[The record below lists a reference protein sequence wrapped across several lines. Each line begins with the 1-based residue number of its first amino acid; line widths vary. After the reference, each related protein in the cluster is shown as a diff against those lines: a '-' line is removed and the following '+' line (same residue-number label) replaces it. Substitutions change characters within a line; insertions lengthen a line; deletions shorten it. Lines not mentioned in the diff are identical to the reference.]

1 MSDVFPKWT
10 NRLPHQIIM
19 GALLAGTAV
28 AHARYP
34 WGMSTDLNWCGG
46 GSACIPVRQ
55 SKNKRPIV
63 GEEMIAST
71 PGEGMDARRVAP
83 QADPHHPL
91 DGAKIEWEH

>member
-1 MSDVFPKWT
+1 MSEVFPKWT
-10 NRLPHQIIM
+10 NRLPHQIII
-19 GALLAGTAV
+19 GALLAGIAV
-28 AHARYP
+28 AHVRYP

-46 GSACIPVRQ
+46 CSARISVRQ

-71 PGEGMDARRVAP
+71 PGEGMDEQRVTS

-91 DGAKIEWEH
+91 DGVKTEGEH

>member
-10 NRLPHQIIM
+10 NWLSHQIII

-46 GSACIPVRQ
+46 CSVCIPVRQ
-55 SKNKRPIV
+55 SKSKKPIV
-63 GEEMIAST
+63 GEEMVAST
-71 PGEGMDARRVAP
+71 PGEGMNEQRVTP
-83 QADPHHPL
+83 KADPHHLP
-91 DGAKIEWEH
+91 DGVKIEGEH